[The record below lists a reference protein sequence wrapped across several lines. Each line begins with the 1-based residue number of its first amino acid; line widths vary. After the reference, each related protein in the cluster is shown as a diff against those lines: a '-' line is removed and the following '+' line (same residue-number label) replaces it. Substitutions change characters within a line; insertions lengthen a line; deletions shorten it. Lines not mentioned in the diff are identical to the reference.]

1 MNGQAER
8 MIGLVKQVLVPILE
22 NKSYSYGELNT
33 VLAEVAIIVNSRPI
47 GIKGRTENVQE
58 ELHPITPLHLMLG
71 RGSVDPPQM
80 VEVGADLPRRL
91 TFLEQVKR
99 EFWNKFKQLV
109 FQGLDRS
116 YKWRREHRDMRV
128 GDVVLL
134 KQETTALG
142 TYKLGQISK
151 VFYSPS
157 DDKVHKVLVQYK
169 NANESVFRETE
180 RPIQKLVLVVPVEEQ
195 QPEDMQLF

>member
-1 MNGQAER
+1 MQKVCVGICPHTGPAHEWAGR
-8 MIGLVKQVLVPILE
+8 THDRLVKRVLVPILE
-22 NKSYSYGELNT
+22 NKSYSYEDT
-33 VLAEVAIIVNSRPI
+33 VLVEVATIVNSRPI

-80 VEVGADLPRRL
+80 VEVRADLPRRL

-116 YKWRREHRDMRV
+116 YKWRREHRDLQI

-134 KQETTALG
+134 KQETAALG

-157 DDKVHKVLVQYK
+157 DNKVHKVLV
-169 NANESVFRETE
+169 
-180 RPIQKLVLVVPVEEQ
+180 
-195 QPEDMQLF
+195 